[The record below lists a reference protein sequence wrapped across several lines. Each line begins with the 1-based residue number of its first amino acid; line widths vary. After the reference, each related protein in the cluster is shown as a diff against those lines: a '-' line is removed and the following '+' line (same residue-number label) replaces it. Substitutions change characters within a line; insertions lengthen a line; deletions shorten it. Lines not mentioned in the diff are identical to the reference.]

1 MTGREQTPTLKPG
14 LFEQGKVQ
22 AQAGDLQTALETF
35 NQLIE
40 QTVNDAEAYG
50 HRCVV
55 RYRLGDHSGAIADC
69 QHAAHLYAQQ
79 GQLERHQYTL
89 SMLRRLI

>member
-1 MTGREQTPTLKPG
+1 MAGREQTPTLNPR

-22 AQAGDLQTALETF
+22 AQAGDWQTALATF

-40 QTVNDAEAYG
+40 QTGNDAEAYG

-55 RYRLGDHSGAIADC
+55 RHRLGDHSGAIADC

-79 GQLERHQYTL
+79 GQLEGHQYALRML
-89 SMLRRLI
+89 SRLI